1 MLECSQ
7 NYWNARNPG
16 SAQLVP
22 KFIQG
27 RERGK
32 CAQMLL
38 SAWRISVGLWQ
49 TRWMFSFKCTTSYL
63 TYFPWMSG
71 LNRLKDWNIL
81 SHKHFWFTDLFVSC
95 PDPFSK
101 KDSCFEHPHLYTKQ
115 AVQACF
121 PCHQV
126 LLHVTR
132 LVCTACRA
140 LHSPWGSS
148 ELWAL
153 LNKQNLLKQAKLPLG
168 CLSSL
173 ILAVEHLRHLK
184 RTWMFSLQSFTV
196 FYWHK
201 ENWI

>member
-71 LNRLKDWNIL
+71 LNCLKDWNIL

-126 LLHVTR
+126 LLQSPGWFVL
-132 LVCTACRA
+132 LVG
-140 LHSPWGSS
+140 LFI
-148 ELWAL
+148 L
-153 LNKQNLLKQAKLPLG
+153 LGEVLNCGLCWISKTCLSKQNF
-168 CLSSL
+168 
-173 ILAVEHLRHLK
+173 H
-184 RTWMFSLQSFTV
+184 
-196 FYWHK
+196 
-201 ENWI
+201 